1 MRDGNFRSV
10 SLCAQRVILLMLF
23 SGLLNSCLAQSQPP
37 SVLERIPTTNST
49 IETETQMNVQTM
61 DQERPGNISGTI
73 EDQSGAVRGGANVRL
88 TREGESEHQEVLS
101 GTNGEFSF
109 DDVPPG
115 RFHLEISSAGF
126 ITQKISGVLQP
137 GQFCILPRILLAVSG
152 GETEVRV
159 ALPPVE
165 VAEEQ
170 IKEQEKQRVF
180 GIIPNFYV
188 TYDPDP
194 VPLNSKQKFKLA
206 WKSSIDPITFVA
218 AGVVAGFQQASDDYS
233 GYGQGMQGYAKRF
246 GSSYADVFAGT
257 FIGSAIFPAVF
268 KQDPRYFYKGT
279 GSIRSRIGYALA
291 SSVICKGDNKRWQP
305 NYSSMVGSFAT
316 GAASYLYNPA
326 SNRSAGLLLQTS
338 LLRIAESSFVG
349 VFQEF
354 LVRKLTPHVGKH
366 DRGQP

>member
-188 TYDPDP
+188 TYDPDQFLSTRSKNSSWLGNRPLIRLPLSLP
-194 VPLNSKQKFKLA
+194 VLSQDFSRPLMITPVTVKACKVTQSGSGLRMLMFLQA
-206 WKSSIDPITFVA
+206 RSSA
-218 AGVVAGFQQASDDYS
+218 APYFQ
-233 GYGQGMQGYAKRF
+233 RF
-246 GSSYADVFAGT
+246 SNRTRVIST
-257 FIGSAIFPAVF
+257 KEPAVF
-268 KQDPRYFYKGT
+268 DRGLVTRWPVLSFARETTSAG
-279 GSIRSRIGYALA
+279 SRITRA
-291 SSVICKGDNKRWQP
+291 SSVASRLELSHIFITPQVIAVLACCSKPR
-305 NYSSMVGSFAT
+305 SS
-316 GAASYLYNPA
+316 
-326 SNRSAGLLLQTS
+326 GLQKVPS
-338 LLRIAESSFVG
+338 
-349 VFQEF
+349 
-354 LVRKLTPHVGKH
+354 
-366 DRGQP
+366 